1 MKKTLLLFTCFVLI
15 KLVYSQEY
23 LGYANSNNA
32 GITGVWLQPASIADS
47 RYKADIHLAGFN
59 FNFNNN
65 FFLYDARILSLKDSL
80 FDDPLFYD
88 NRITERDLKGNDFSF
103 NLSTDMQLLSFLF
116 AIDTKNT
123 IGFGIRHRFNFQV
136 EGVEDDLLQLA
147 MEEFD
152 YPDLMNRSILNRE
165 LSIQLHNWMEY
176 DLHYARVLMD
186 DNEHFLKGG
195 VTLKILQGLGSLYI
209 YSNELRYNFSDN
221 DTISITESDLSY
233 GWSDKMRSNADN
245 FNSSNLFK
253 NESSSIGFDLGFV
266 YEYRP
271 EYYAYKYDMD
281 GSYNLWRN
289 DQSKYK
295 FKAGVSLLDV
305 GRIKYNKGADS
316 RDWTVDVRLMDLS
329 DLSGVNTIAE
339 LTDSLTNRFS
349 DSTSGNSYNMQLP
362 TVLSTQFDFQIQ
374 EGFYLNFTPF
384 WGFQRN
390 SNKNKT
396 HAVSRYSLTPR
407 WEHRWFDVGLP
418 IHYDQY
424 QNFGIGM
431 SVRLGPFITGFNNLK
446 NVFKRGNSGEFEF
459 YTAFK
464 IPIKYPIPMDD
475 DGDGVSDKFDLCPD
489 EAGTLENN
497 GCPDRDKDGV
507 PDRLDYCPDE
517 SGLKKYNGCPDSDLD
532 GIINHNDECPYE
544 VGPRYT
550 NGCPDSD
557 LDSIPDKTDHC
568 PQLAGPIEYMGCPDT
583 DGDGV
588 TDPNDECPKTPGPKS
603 NNGCPTLSRQ
613 EQEVINAA
621 FGNLEFETKKSIIKN
636 QSFYTLDK
644 LAERMQK
651 NSEWYLRLSGHTDAI
666 GTEEFNLQL
675 SENRAHAV
683 RDYLLDKGLS
693 ERRFIIQ
700 FFGESDPIADNK
712 TEVGKQLNRRVE
724 MKILFE

>member
-1 MKKTLLLFTCFVLI
+1 MKKPLLLTACFFLI
-15 KLVYSQEY
+15 KLVFAQEY
-23 LGYANSNNA
+23 LGYTNSNYA
-32 GITGVWLQPASIADS
+32 GISAAWLQPASIVDS
-47 RYKADIHLAGFN
+47 RYKADIQLFGLD

-88 NRITERDLKGNDFSF
+88 NRITERDLKGRDFSF
-103 NLSTDMQLLSFLF
+103 NLSTDAQLLSFLY
-116 AIDTKNT
+116 T
-123 IGFGIRHRFNFQV
+123 INSRNAVGLSLRHRFNFQID
-136 EGVEDDLLQLA
+136 GVEDDLLQLA
-147 MEEFD
+147 MEEFN
-152 YPDLMNRSILNRE
+152 YPDLMDRSLLNRQ

-176 DLHYARVLMD
+176 DLHYARVLVD

-233 GWSDKMRSNADN
+233 GWSDKIRSSADN
-245 FNSSNLFK
+245 FNSGNLFK
-253 NESSSIGFDLGFV
+253 TESSSLGLDLGFV

-271 EYYAYKYDMD
+271 EYYIYKYDMD

-295 FKAGVSLLDV
+295 FKAGISLIDV
-305 GRIKYNKGADS
+305 GSIRYNKGADS
-316 RDWTVDVRLMDLS
+316 RDWTVDVRLMDLAKLGGVGSIS
-329 DLSGVNTIAE
+329 D

-349 DSTSGNSYNMQLP
+349 DTTAGDSYSMQLP
-362 TVLSTQFDFQIQ
+362 TVLSTQFDYHIQ
-374 EGFYLNFTPF
+374 DGFYLNFTPF
-384 WGFQRN
+384 WGFQRK

-396 HAVSRYSLTPR
+396 HAISRYTLTPR
-407 WEHRWFDVGLP
+407 WEHKWFDVGLP

-431 SVRLGPFITGFNNLK
+431 SVRLGPFVTGFNNLK

-464 IPIKYPIPMDD
+464 IPIKQPKPMDN
-475 DGDGVSDKFDLCPD
+475 DGDGVSDEFDLCPD

-497 GCPDRDKDGV
+497 GCPDRDKDGIA
-507 PDRLDYCPDE
+507 DRIDYCPDE
-517 SGLKKYNGCPDSDLD
+517 AGLKKYNGCPDSDLD
-532 GIINHNDECPYE
+532 GIVNHNDDCPYE
-544 VGPRYT
+544 AGPRYA

-557 LDSIPDKTDHC
+557 LDSIPDRTDHC
-568 PQLAGPIEYMGCPDT
+568 PNLAGPVKYMGCPDT
-583 DGDGV
+583 DEDGV
-588 TDPNDECPKTPGPKS
+588 TDLNDECPLTPGPKS
-603 NNGCPTLSRQ
+603 NKGCPTLSKQ
-613 EQEVINAA
+613 EQAIINAA
-621 FGNLEFETKKSIIKN
+621 FGNLEFETKKSVIKK

-644 LAERMQK
+644 LADQMK
-651 NSEWYLRLSGHTDAI
+651 ANSDWYLRLSGHTDNV
-666 GTEEFNLQL
+666 GEEEFNLKL
-675 SENRAHAV
+675 SEERVHSV
-683 RDYLLDKGLS
+683 QDYLLEQGIP

-700 FFGESDPIADNK
+700 FFGESMPLADNE
-712 TEVGKQLNRRVE
+712 TEEGKQLNRRVE